1 MAILKDQSDRRT
13 SRRRSLDE
21 IPEVTAVKV
30 QSEEVSVVNASRGGI
45 LIECG
50 LRDQV
55 WVDENWGYDFS
66 DRRPEIFPAVS
77 TKYLEIHKLDGPL
90 RVRGRV
96 LRCEVTRVSPERLYY
111 RIAFAFSDHV
121 DFITDDDFKG
131 KAKPAA
137 DAYATQPLPQD
148 DRADLEVID
157 IESFAL
163 NSW

>member
-50 LRDQV
+50 LRLPPGTASQ
-55 WVDENWGYDFS
+55 
-66 DRRPEIFPAVS
+66 
-77 TKYLEIHKLDGPL
+77 LEIHKLDGPL

>member
-1 MAILKDQSDRRT
+1 MAILKDESDRRT

-50 LRDQV
+50 LRLPPGTASQ
-55 WVDENWGYDFS
+55 
-66 DRRPEIFPAVS
+66 
-77 TKYLEIHKLDGPL
+77 LEIHKLDGPL

-137 DAYATQPLPQD
+137 DAYATQPLSQD
-148 DRADLEVID
+148 GRADLEVID